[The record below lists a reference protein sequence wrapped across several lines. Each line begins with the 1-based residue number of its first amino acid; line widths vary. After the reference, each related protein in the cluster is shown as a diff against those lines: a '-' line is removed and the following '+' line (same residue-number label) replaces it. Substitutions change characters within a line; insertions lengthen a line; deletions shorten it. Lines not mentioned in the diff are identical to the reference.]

1 MNKGFTFIELLLVIS
16 ITLIIGSYSAVFFS
30 RFISQNAVS
39 NTQDQLTNQLRKA
52 QLYAM
57 MSKQNSN
64 WGVNFSSNTITLYQG
79 NSFAARNTAF
89 DEVFTVNNSV
99 TVSGLSDTNFARM
112 TGIPNTTSSVT
123 VSGTGGSKTITV
135 NSQGVVNK

>member
-79 NSFAARNTAF
+79 NSFATRNTAF